1 MNFWL
6 DHLTSVVSRAFING
20 VPWGVA
26 FGSSLCTG
34 TGVPWGVAF
43 GSSLCT
49 GTGTAIGIC
58 RSSFFIQ
65 IEHSVYT
72 KICSNDAERGHYF
85 TLDEIMIRGTNNKNI

>member
-6 DHLTSVVSRAFING
+6 DHLTSVVSRAFIN
-20 VPWGVA
+20 
-26 FGSSLCTG
+26 
-34 TGVPWGVAF
+34 GVPWGVAF

-72 KICSNDAERGHYF
+72 KICSHDAKRGHYF
-85 TLDEIMIRGTNNKNI
+85 TLDEIMIRGNNRPSTEILGGT